1 MRLWLDSIPC
11 RRTALT
17 VLLFCTLFLAVL
29 TGAYAQRP
37 PIAIP
42 TPPYISPGEQ
52 AIVLQEAEGLRILL
66 LYDPISQ
73 GFRCAVSLS
82 SDPTQVLYSPSVN
95 FDITPG
101 HPLTIRYPDPDQEED
116 LQADV
121 PAVYTEE
128 SLLPVEVCITPRVLT
143 TSRAS
148 RYTSETF
155 LQEWHVRWKE
165 LEDDTVWA

>member
-1 MRLWLDSIPC
+1 MRLWPDYIAS

-17 VLLFCTLFLAVL
+17 ILLFCTLFLVIL

-37 PIAIP
+37 PAAIP

-52 AIVLQEAEGLRILL
+52 AIVLQEEEGLRILL

-82 SDPTQVLYSPSVN
+82 SDPTQVLYSPSVHFN
-95 FDITPG
+95 ITPG
-101 HPLTIRYPDPDQEED
+101 HPLTIRYPNPGQEED
-116 LQADV
+116 LQEDV
-121 PAVYTEE
+121 PVMDD

-148 RYTSETF
+148 RYTSESF

>member
-1 MRLWLDSIPC
+1 MRLWPDYIAS

-17 VLLFCTLFLAVL
+17 VLLFCTLFLVVL

-37 PIAIP
+37 PAAVP

-52 AIVLQEAEGLRILL
+52 AIVLQEEDGVRILL

-82 SDPTQVLYSPSVN
+82 SDPAQVLYSPSVHFN
-95 FDITPG
+95 ITPG
-101 HPLTIRYPDPDQEED
+101 HPLTIRYPDAEQEED
-116 LQADV
+116 LQEDV
-121 PAVYTEE
+121 PAVDTEE

-143 TSRAS
+143 TSRTS
-148 RYTSETF
+148 QYTSESF
-155 LQEWHVRWKE
+155 VQEWHVRWTE
-165 LEDDTVWA
+165 LEDGVVWA